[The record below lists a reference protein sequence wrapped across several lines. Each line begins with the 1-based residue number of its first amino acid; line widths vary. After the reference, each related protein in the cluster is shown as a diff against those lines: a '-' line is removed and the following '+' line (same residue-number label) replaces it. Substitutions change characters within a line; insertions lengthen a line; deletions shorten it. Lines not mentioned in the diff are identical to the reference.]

1 MSPLVSSPLRTG
13 SDGSM
18 GLISPF
24 LRIMGGLPT
33 RMWTSLHPWSTALL
47 STCTRSMAPPAGPMR
62 PGAPHGSTFPPHH
75 HQACLACSDPA
86 RYSRAPGSRSGFD
99 EGDQLHRE
107 PMDAK
112 EGPMPTTPMNRLVG
126 LLLAALVL
134 TSA

>member
-1 MSPLVSSPLRTG
+1 MRPLVSSPLRTG

-47 STCTRSMAPPAGPMR
+47 STCTRSMAPPAR
-62 PGAPHGSTFPPHH
+62 PSGTRLPHGSTFHPRLD
-75 HQACLACSDPA
+75 QNRLACSDPA

-112 EGPMPTTPMNRLVG
+112 DG
-126 LLLAALVL
+126 LC
-134 TSA
+134 